1 MASQATT
8 RALSSH
14 LSLCTR
20 PSNVYY
26 AASAIHMHVHC
37 IAALSTA
44 RYPQAI
50 SAHGDRGF
58 AAAGEK
64 RGRAVETTRPP
75 PPPLEI
81 GGGGHG

>member
-1 MASQATT
+1 
-8 RALSSH
+8 
-14 LSLCTR
+14 
-20 PSNVYY
+20 
-26 AASAIHMHVHC
+26 MHVRC
-37 IAALSTA
+37 IAAPSTA

-64 RGRAVETTRPP
+64 RGRAVETTQPP
-75 PPPLEI
+75 RLPPAWCLLHPQPRASSLARQDLRHRWRL